1 MDNAIWQRV
10 YKSSRSTRAI
20 MPLPT
25 ALLFRAYEHVAD
37 AQLFKLLVEEH
48 NTENKWRPVFILW
61 RLY

>member
-1 MDNAIWQRV
+1 
-10 YKSSRSTRAI
+10 